1 MESDSTIPWVALAIS
16 GTGFFLISFVE
27 SSLASVRRDRAQW
40 LVAHGVPGAI
50 VLEGLHSTP
59 LGPTGSLTILKY
71 VLLGTNLM
79 SSIGVGVLY
88 GDMDWNTPFLIGASS
103 LVISGLL
110 YIKAYWLAGL
120 CGEKSALRL
129 ARPARILFRMLRPLT
144 MLYLVV
150 GNGLSRPKNEDL
162 NMTDNGIPD
171 QLGIGIDSTDE
182 TLDEH
187 EARMIRGVV
196 DLDRT
201 TAREIM
207 VPRLDM
213 VTVEIGVPITEL
225 VHLMI
230 ESGHSRIPVTL
241 GSLDKIEGIVYSR
254 EVLASIVN
262 EKISPE
268 VLNNNV
274 VRDALF
280 IPESKTLEELLEEFQ
295 HRQLQIAIVVDE
307 YGGVSGL
314 VTIEDLLEEIVG
326 EITDEFDIQEP
337 DIERQGGDSF
347 LIDARIGLD
356 SASELLGTTFQG
368 DGFDTLGGFIYQ
380 RLGRIPK
387 IGVLVDHEGL
397 EIQVV
402 ATVGRRVNQVRVVKT
417 TPSDSD

>member
-254 EVLASIVN
+254 EVLASMVN

-387 IGVLVDHEGL
+387 IGDLVDHEGL

-402 ATVGRRVNQVRVVKT
+402 ATVGRRVKQVRVVKT

>member
-1 MESDSTIPWVALAIS
+1 
-16 GTGFFLISFVE
+16 
-27 SSLASVRRDRAQW
+27 
-40 LVAHGVPGAI
+40 
-50 VLEGLHSTP
+50 
-59 LGPTGSLTILKY
+59 
-71 VLLGTNLM
+71 
-79 SSIGVGVLY
+79 
-88 GDMDWNTPFLIGASS
+88 
-103 LVISGLL
+103 
-110 YIKAYWLAGL
+110 
-120 CGEKSALRL
+120 
-129 ARPARILFRMLRPLT
+129 

-150 GNGLSRPKNEDL
+150 TKGLNGPKNDDF
-162 NMTDNGIPD
+162 NMSVNGTPD

-207 VPRLDM
+207 VPRVDM
-213 VTVEIGVPITEL
+213 VTAEIGVTITEL
-225 VHLMI
+225 VHLMM

-254 EVLASIVN
+254 EVLASMVD
-262 EKISPE
+262 EKISSE
-268 VLNNNV
+268 VLNKDV

-295 HRQLQIAIVVDE
+295 QRQLQIAIVVDE

-337 DIERQGGDSF
+337 EIERQGGDSF

-356 SASELLGTTFQG
+356 PASELLGTTFEG

-380 RLGRIPK
+380 RLGRIPRV
-387 IGVLVDHEGL
+387 GDLVDYEGL

-402 ATVGRRVNQVRVVKT
+402 ATVGRRVKRVRVVKT

>member
-1 MESDSTIPWVALAIS
+1 MESDSTIPWMVLAIS

-27 SSLASVRRDRAQW
+27 SSLDSVRRDRVQW

-59 LGPTGSLTILKY
+59 LGPTGPLTILRY
-71 VLLGTNLM
+71 VLLGTTLV
-79 SSIGVGVLY
+79 SSIGAMTLY
-88 GDMDWNTPFLIGASS
+88 GDMGWHTPFLIGASS

-110 YIKAYWLAGL
+110 YIKASWLAGL
-120 CGEKSALRL
+120 CGEELALRL
-129 ARPARILFRMLRPLT
+129 ARPARVLCRILRPFT

-150 GNGLSRPKNEDL
+150 AKGLNGPKNDDS
-162 NMTDNGIPD
+162 NMPVNGIPD

-207 VPRLDM
+207 VPRVDM
-213 VTVEIGVPITEL
+213 VTAEIGVPITEL

-254 EVLASIVN
+254 EVLASMVD
-262 EKISPE
+262 EKISSE
-268 VLNNNV
+268 ILNKDV

-295 HRQLQIAIVVDE
+295 QRQLQIAIVVDE
-307 YGGVSGL
+307 YGGISGL

-337 DIERQGGDSF
+337 EIERQGGDSF

-356 SASELLGTTFQG
+356 PASELLDTTFEG

-380 RLGRIPK
+380 RLGRIPRV
-387 IGVLVDHEGL
+387 GDLVDYEGL

-402 ATVGRRVNQVRVVKT
+402 ATVGRRVKRVRVVKI

>member
-254 EVLASIVN
+254 EVLASMVN

-387 IGVLVDHEGL
+387 IGDLVDHEGL

-402 ATVGRRVNQVRVVKT
+402 ATVGRRVKQVRVEKT